1 MKSAWAALALVL
13 VATTVLMAYTVRTR
27 NSPVPSPPAVRR
39 AVLNMLPQRIDGVIY
54 ELGAGWGGLS
64 LALARRCPD
73 NRVVAYELSPLP
85 WAVARMRAALSGAGN
100 LEIRRRDFMAEGL
113 SDAGALTAYL
123 SPGSMARL
131 RPKLN
136 DELPDGSVLVSS
148 AFPVQG
154 WQPAKV
160 VEASDEHATY
170 VYRYVM
176 PPEAGEAPTKPYL
189 GFP

>member
-1 MKSAWAALALVL
+1 MKTAWAALALVL
-13 VATTVLMAYTVRTR
+13 AAITVLMAYTVRTR

-39 AVLNMLPQRIDGVIY
+39 AVLDMLPQRIDGVIY

-64 LALARRCPD
+64 LALAKRCPA

-85 WAVARMRAALSGAGN
+85 WAVTRMRAALSGAGN
-100 LEIRRRDFMAEGL
+100 LEVRRRDFMAEGL
-113 SDAGALTAYL
+113 PDAGALTAYL

-131 RPKLN
+131 RPKLS
-136 DELPDGSVLVSS
+136 DELADGTVLVSC

-154 WQPAKV
+154 WRPAEV
-160 VEASDEHATY
+160 VQALDEYATY
-170 VYRYVM
+170 VYCYVM
-176 PPEAGEAPTKPYL
+176 PPEAGEAPTKPYQ